1 MKISGTCLLSV
12 WVSLRTLL
20 SGPVDSKHSAGPEPA
35 THSTTSRQLQLY
47 FQAKRHQRSH
57 MTFPKK
63 ALRPQTTLILYMT

>member
-1 MKISGTCLLSV
+1 MISGTCLGV
-12 WVSLRTLL
+12 PENPLL
-20 SGPVDSKHSAGPEPA
+20 FGPADSKHSAGPEPA

-47 FQAKRHQRSH
+47 FQAKRHQRTH